1 MIAGNV
7 AVEEERRGKVE
18 PACGGLWLSYEDGD

>member
-1 MIAGNV
+1 MAGNV

-18 PACGGLWLSYEDGD
+18 PARGGLWLPYGGGD

>member
-1 MIAGNV
+1 MAGSV

-18 PACGGLWLSYEDGD
+18 PARGLWPPYVDRD